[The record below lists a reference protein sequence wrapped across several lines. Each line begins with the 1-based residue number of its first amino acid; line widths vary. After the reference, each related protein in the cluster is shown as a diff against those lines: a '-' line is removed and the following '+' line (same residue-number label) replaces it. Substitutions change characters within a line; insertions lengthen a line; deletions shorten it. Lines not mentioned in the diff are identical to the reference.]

1 MGKEVRWSG
10 SECSLR
16 RVCVA
21 HLLHYGSRLHPR
33 AVAHAANVRREW
45 VGARRAVQPVQRQ
58 QAARPVRP
66 AEAGGDVEQC
76 KLVRRV
82 VRELGGEGGGGGAL
96 DLQIDR

>member
-21 HLLHYGSRLHPR
+21 HLLHYGGRLHPR

-66 AEAGGDVEQC
+66 AEAGGDVEQR

-82 VRELGGEGGGGGAL
+82 VRELGGERGGGGAL